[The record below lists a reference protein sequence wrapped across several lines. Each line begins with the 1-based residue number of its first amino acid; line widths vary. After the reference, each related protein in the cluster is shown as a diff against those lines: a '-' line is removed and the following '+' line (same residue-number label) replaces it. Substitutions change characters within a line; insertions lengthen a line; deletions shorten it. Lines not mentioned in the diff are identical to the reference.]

1 MSKKNSRE
9 AKLLRREKLAKKRAK
24 FNDPCP
30 IPNDY
35 GKYWG
40 YIPNEP
46 YFRNSAFAWNEPD
59 CRFALR
65 TKEQLVEYVKRE
77 DTDWLYGRT
86 GKAINYVSVFHTG
99 EDIENLL
106 NPENIHTEQ
115 EDFDYSQQKYYYL
128 LRELKHFA
136 GVIGSNYPSNR
147 KEWESKNPFY
157 NSLNTFC
164 LTKKDIKKLP
174 SVRTNHSDVV
184 ELAKKDEEYNGMT
197 EEELDNFIADI
208 PEHLL
213 REHYV
218 FEEGGLVIDE
228 FEGEGRK
235 GGITLYQPKKKEETW
250 KNMGASIPFHIT
262 DKGIAV
268 AQMDTRNIT
277 NT

>member
-24 FNDPCP
+24 FNNPCP

-40 YIPNEP
+40 YIPNEH
-46 YFRNSAFAWNEPD
+46 YFRNSAFAWNKTD

-65 TKEQLVEYVKRE
+65 TKEQLVEYSNSE
-77 DTDWLYGRT
+77 ETDWLVGRN

-99 EDIENLL
+99 EDKDNLL
-106 NPENIHTEQ
+106 KPKNIYTEQ
-115 EDFDYSQQKYYYL
+115 EDYDYSQQKYYYL
-128 LRELKHFA
+128 LREINHFGA
-136 GVIGSNYPSNR
+136 FVGQNR
-147 KEWESKNPFY
+147 KTQKEWESKNPFY

-174 SVRTNHSDVV
+174 SFRTNHS
-184 ELAKKDEEYNGMT
+184 EITQLAKKDEAYNAFT
-197 EEELDNFIADI
+197 EEELDNFLANTAEIN
-208 PEHLL
+208 L

-218 FEEGGLVIDE
+218 FEEGGLVIEE
-228 FEGEGRK
+228 FKGEK
-235 GGITLYQPKKKEETW
+235 GITLYQPKKKEETW
-250 KNMGASIPFHIT
+250 KNMGVSIPFHIT

-268 AQMDTRNIT
+268 AQMETKNI
-277 NT
+277 NKS